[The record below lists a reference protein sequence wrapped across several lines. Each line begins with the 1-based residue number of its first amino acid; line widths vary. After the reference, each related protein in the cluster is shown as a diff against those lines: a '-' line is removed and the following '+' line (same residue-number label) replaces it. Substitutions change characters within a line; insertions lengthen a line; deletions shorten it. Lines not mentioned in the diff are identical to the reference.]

1 MREMPSL
8 PAPTQPRMA
17 GEDRRRQLI
26 EVAIDLF
33 SRKGFAGTTT
43 KEIAAAAGI
52 TEAMI
57 FRHFA
62 TKQELYKAI
71 LDYKCG
77 GENIPD
83 WLAQAQSF
91 MENSD
96 DEGLFR
102 FLLSSIIRMHREHPE
117 FERLLIHAALE
128 GHELAIMHNDQMA
141 TSVGA
146 QFNDYIARRQREGA
160 IRECDP
166 SIVLFSVV
174 GLPRFYALKKYI
186 HHRGLPF
193 EDEQVVET
201 MLSILMNG
209 LRTREHE
216 GKSS

>member
-1 MREMPSL
+1 MSVPAFYEPHPHHRL
-8 PAPTQPRMA
+8 PAD
-17 GEDRRRQLI
+17 ERRRQLI
-26 EVAIDLF
+26 EVSIDLF

-52 TEAMI
+52 TEAVI

-77 GENIPD
+77 GENARD
-83 WLAQAQSF
+83 WLAETKSF
-91 MENSD
+91 MDNSD

-102 FLLSSIIRMHREHPE
+102 FLLSSIIKMHRDHPE

-141 TSVGA
+141 SSVGA
-146 QFNDYIARRQREGA
+146 QFMEYVARRQGEGA

-166 SIVLFSVV
+166 AIVLFSLV
-174 GLPRFYALKKYI
+174 
-186 HHRGLPF
+186 
-193 EDEQVVET
+193 
-201 MLSILMNG
+201 
-209 LRTREHE
+209 
-216 GKSS
+216 